1 MSELQE
7 QWVVWREDGRGW
19 YLVNDPEITFD
30 SEEEADAYCDEH
42 NRALAGQAAIAE
54 RKRITNIIHDR
65 MSIHNEFINDCVKQ
79 DVRVS
84 DSFFIALAELRAI
97 VREIERLPS

>member
-30 SEEEADAYCDEH
+30 SQEEADAYCDEH

-54 RKRITNIIHDR
+54 RKRIVA
-65 MSIHNEFINDCVKQ
+65 FLQINPDP
-79 DVRVS
+79 
-84 DSFFIALAELRAI
+84 I
-97 VREIERLPS
+97 VRNWISAQIEAGAHLKEQSK

>member
-1 MSELQE
+1 MSELRE

-42 NRALAGQAAIAE
+42 NRALAGQAAITE
-54 RKRITNIIHDR
+54 RKRIVTWLRSQGGHHDD
-65 MSIHNEFINDCVKQ
+65 IYEEAADDIEAGAHLKD
-79 DVRVS
+79 S
-84 DSFFIALAELRAI
+84 DA
-97 VREIERLPS
+97 

>member
-30 SEEEADAYCDEH
+30 SQEEADAYCDEH

-54 RKRITNIIHDR
+54 RKRIVAWLRSQGGHHDDIYEEAADDIEAGEHLKEQ
-65 MSIHNEFINDCVKQ
+65 SKCQ
-79 DVRVS
+79 DQ
-84 DSFFIALAELRAI
+84 
-97 VREIERLPS
+97 

>member
-54 RKRITNIIHDR
+54 RKRIVVWLRSQGGHYDDIYEEAADDIEAGAHL
-65 MSIHNEFINDCVKQ
+65 K
-79 DVRVS
+79 
-84 DSFFIALAELRAI
+84 ELDA
-97 VREIERLPS
+97 